1 MASKTSLE
9 DAVSELMDS
18 PGGELLSA
26 LRIHLR
32 KRAFALFGLFLAG
45 LIAGFPIAKSI
56 IKWIIDEEERLPTDV
71 KVIVTSPV
79 EFIMLQIQLSASLG
93 LFLAFTFLIIE
104 ASLRGVKHP
113 VVKARVAELDVKVPK
128 PSITM
133 ILYVVSSIVL
143 ALLGIIYAWELL
155 TPMLLEYLSTDAQEA
170 GLSTQWKLGAYVG
183 FILNLAIAS
192 AIGFQAPV
200 VTMLALRVGMVDP
213 KTITMY
219 RKHIWFGSFLVGAM
233 FSPPDPLSLF
243 LVALPIILLFELSLI
258 IDRLLPKR

>member
-9 DAVSELMDS
+9 DAVTELMDS
-18 PGGELLSA
+18 PGGELLSSI
-26 LRIHLR
+26 RIHLR

-56 IKWIIDEEERLPTDV
+56 IKWIIDEQRLPVDV
-71 KVIVTSPV
+71 YIIVTSPV

-113 VVKARVAELDVKVPK
+113 VVKARGAELDLKAPK
-128 PSITM
+128 PSITRA
-133 ILYVVSSIVL
+133 LSLASSIAL
-143 ALLGIIYAWELL
+143 ALLGLIYAWELL

-243 LVALPIILLFELSLI
+243 LVALPIILLFELSLV
-258 IDRLLPKR
+258 IDRVLPKR

>member
-18 PGGELLSA
+18 PGGELLSSI
-26 LRIHLR
+26 RIHLR

-56 IKWIIDEEERLPTDV
+56 IKWIIDEQRLPNDV
-71 KVIVTSPV
+71 NVIVTSPV

-133 ILYVVSSIVL
+133 VLSVASSISL

-183 FILNLAIAS
+183 FVLNLAIAS
-192 AIGFQAPV
+192 A
-200 VTMLALRVGMVDP
+200 
-213 KTITMY
+213 
-219 RKHIWFGSFLVGAM
+219 
-233 FSPPDPLSLF
+233 
-243 LVALPIILLFELSLI
+243 LSLI
-258 IDRLLPKR
+258 HI

>member
-1 MASKTSLE
+1 
-9 DAVSELMDS
+9 
-18 PGGELLSA
+18 
-26 LRIHLR
+26 
-32 KRAFALFGLFLAG
+32 
-45 LIAGFPIAKSI
+45 
-56 IKWIIDEEERLPTDV
+56 
-71 KVIVTSPV
+71 
-79 EFIMLQIQLSASLG
+79 MLQIQLSASLG

-113 VVKARVAELDVKVPK
+113 VVKARVAELDLKAPK

-133 ILYVVSSIVL
+133 VLSLASSIAL
-143 ALLGIIYAWELL
+143 ALLGLIYAWELL

-200 VTMLALRVGMVDP
+200 VTLLALRVGMVDP

-219 RKHIWFGSFLVGAM
+219 RKHIWFSSFILGAM

-243 LVALPIILLFELSLI
+243 LVALPIILLFELSLV
-258 IDRLLPKR
+258 IDRVLPKR

>member
-9 DAVSELMDS
+9 DAVTELMDS
-18 PGGELLSA
+18 PGGELLSSI
-26 LRIHLR
+26 RIHLR

-56 IKWIIDEEERLPTDV
+56 IKWIIDEQRLPDDV
-71 KVIVTSPV
+71 YIIVTSPV

-113 VVKARVAELDVKVPK
+113 VVKARVAELDLKAPK

-133 ILYVVSSIVL
+133 VLSLASSIAL
-143 ALLGIIYAWELL
+143 ALLGLIYAWELL

>member
-9 DAVSELMDS
+9 DAVTELMDS
-18 PGGELLSA
+18 PGGELLSSI
-26 LRIHLR
+26 RIHLR
-32 KRAFALFGLFLAG
+32 KRAFTLFGLFLAG
-45 LIAGFPIAKSI
+45 LIAGFPIAKNI
-56 IKWIIDEEERLPTDV
+56 IKWIIDEQRLPNDV
-71 KVIVTSPV
+71 NVIVTSPV
-79 EFIMLQIQLSASLG
+79 EFIMLQIQVSASLG
-93 LFLAFTFLIIE
+93 LFLAFTFLITE

-113 VVKARVAELDVKVPK
+113 VVKARVAELDLKVPK

-133 ILYVVSSIVL
+133 VLSVASSISL

-183 FILNLAIAS
+183 FVLNLAIAS

-200 VTMLALRVGMVDP
+200 VTLLALRVGMVDP

-219 RKHIWFGSFLVGAM
+219 RKHIWFCSFLVGAM

>member
-18 PGGELLSA
+18 PGGELLSSI
-26 LRIHLR
+26 RIHLR

-56 IKWIIDEEERLPTDV
+56 IKWIIDEQRLPNDV
-71 KVIVTSPV
+71 NVIVTSPV

-113 VVKARVAELDVKVPK
+113 VVKARVAELDVKVPM
-128 PSITM
+128 PSLTM
-133 ILYVVSSIVL
+133 VLSVASSISL

-200 VTMLALRVGMVDP
+200 VTMLALRVGMVEP

-219 RKHIWFGSFLVGAM
+219 RKHIWFCSFLVGAM

>member
-18 PGGELLSA
+18 PGGELLSSI
-26 LRIHLR
+26 RIHLR
-32 KRAFALFGLFLAG
+32 KRAFTLFGLFLAG
-45 LIAGFPIAKSI
+45 LIAGFPIAKNI
-56 IKWIIDEEERLPTDV
+56 IKWIIDEQRLPNDV
-71 KVIVTSPV
+71 NVIVTSPV

-128 PSITM
+128 PSLTM
-133 ILYVVSSIVL
+133 VLSVASSISL

-183 FILNLAIAS
+183 FVLNLAIAS

-200 VTMLALRVGMVDP
+200 VTMLALRVGMVEP

-219 RKHIWFGSFLVGAM
+219 RKHIWFCSFLVGAM

>member
-18 PGGELLSA
+18 PGGELLSSI
-26 LRIHLR
+26 RIYLR

-56 IKWIIDEEERLPTDV
+56 IKWIIDEQRLPDDV
-71 KVIVTSPV
+71 YVIVTSPV

-93 LFLAFTFLIIE
+93 IFLAFTFLIIE

-113 VVKARVAELDVKVPK
+113 VVKARVAELDLKVPK
-128 PSITM
+128 PSLTM
-133 ILYVVSSIVL
+133 VLSVASSIAL

-219 RKHIWFGSFLVGAM
+219 RKHIWFCSFLVGAM

>member
-18 PGGELLSA
+18 PGGELLSSI
-26 LRIHLR
+26 RIHLR
-32 KRAFALFGLFLAG
+32 KRAFTLFGLFLAG
-45 LIAGFPIAKSI
+45 LIAGFPIAKNI
-56 IKWIIDEEERLPTDV
+56 IKWIIDEQRLPNDV
-71 KVIVTSPV
+71 NVIVTSPV

-128 PSITM
+128 PSLTM
-133 ILYVVSSIVL
+133 VLSVASSISL

-200 VTMLALRVGMVDP
+200 VTMLALRVGMVEP

-219 RKHIWFGSFLVGAM
+219 RKHIWFCSFLVGAM

>member
-9 DAVSELMDS
+9 DAVTELMDS
-18 PGGELLSA
+18 PGGELLSSI
-26 LRIHLR
+26 RIHLR
-32 KRAFALFGLFLAG
+32 KRAFTLFGLFLAG

-56 IKWIIDEEERLPTDV
+56 IKWIIDEQRLPNDV
-71 KVIVTSPV
+71 NVIVTSPV

-128 PSITM
+128 PSLTM
-133 ILYVVSSIVL
+133 VLSVASSISL

-200 VTMLALRVGMVDP
+200 VTMLALRVGMVEP

-219 RKHIWFGSFLVGAM
+219 RKHIWFCSFLVGAM

>member
-18 PGGELLSA
+18 PGGELLSSI
-26 LRIHLR
+26 RIHLR

-45 LIAGFPIAKSI
+45 LIAGFPIAKNI
-56 IKWIIDEEERLPTDV
+56 IKWIIDEQRLPNDV
-71 KVIVTSPV
+71 NVIVTSPV

-113 VVKARVAELDVKVPK
+113 VVKARVAELDLKIPK

-133 ILYVVSSIVL
+133 ILYVVSSIAL

-183 FILNLAIAS
+183 FVLNLAIAS

-200 VTMLALRVGMVDP
+200 VTMLALRVGMVEP

-219 RKHIWFGSFLVGAM
+219 RKHIWFCSFLVGAM

>member
-56 IKWIIDEEERLPTDV
+56 IKWIIDEQRLPNDV
-71 KVIVTSPV
+71 NVIVTSPV

-133 ILYVVSSIVL
+133 VLSVASSISL

-183 FILNLAIAS
+183 FVLNLAIAS

-219 RKHIWFGSFLVGAM
+219 RKHIWFCSFLVGAM

>member
-9 DAVSELMDS
+9 DAVTELMDS
-18 PGGELLSA
+18 PGGELLSS

-45 LIAGFPIAKSI
+45 LIAGFPIAKTI
-56 IKWIIDEEERLPTDV
+56 IKWIIDEQKIVDV
-71 KVIVTSPV
+71 NVIVTSPV

-104 ASLRGVKHP
+104 ASFKGVNHP
-113 VVKARVAELDVKVPK
+113 VVKARMAELDIKAPR
-128 PSITM
+128 PSVTM
-133 ILYVVSSIVL
+133 LASVLSSIGL
-143 ALLGIIYAWELL
+143 AIIGIVYAWELL
-155 TPMLLEYLSTDAQEA
+155 TPMLLEYLSNDAQEA

-183 FILNLAIAS
+183 FVINLAIAS

-200 VTMLALRVGMVDP
+200 VTMLALRVGMVDQ

-219 RKHIWFGSFLVGAM
+219 RKHIWFSSFVVGAM

-243 LVALPIILLFELSLI
+243 LVALPIILLFEISLI
-258 IDRLLPKR
+258 IDRILPKR